1 MASYTLKFSK
11 GKDHEIP
18 LRNGYEVVQG
28 NLIRSATRLDLVA
41 SEAQRALLY
50 VKDVSREHYQV
61 LLYSIPVTG
70 TGLTAIRCKLHGQQP
85 PLAIFAVTA
94 ER

>member
-1 MASYTLKFSK
+1 M
-11 GKDHEIP
+11 
-18 LRNGYEVVQG
+18 
-28 NLIRSATRLDLVA
+28 A

-61 LLYSIPVTG
+61 LLYSVPVNG
-70 TGLTAIRCKLHGQQP
+70 AGLVSIRCKLHGGP

-94 ER
+94 ERDLKKA